1 MPFVTDALPSLAP
14 ARDEWTVG
22 VVQLESQDDLRQNLE
37 RVSDLVGRAR
47 RLGAEIA
54 VLPENFAFMGPE
66 EERRALAEPVE
77 AGGARPEDGPI
88 VRALREIARREGVH
102 LVAGGM
108 PERSGDP
115 DRPFNTSVAL
125 GPDGSVLAVYRKIH
139 LFDVDVGDGHA
150 YRESKST
157 SAGGRAVTV
166 ELGGLV
172 TGLSVCYDVRFGA
185 LYRAL
190 VDRGAEALTVPAA
203 FTLMTGKDHWH
214 VLLRARAIEC
224 QSWVFAAAQSG
235 SHPKGRRTFGKSCI
249 VDPWGDVV
257 AQASDGPGV
266 AVARVDRGRVASVRG
281 SLPSLRHRREF
292 E

>member
-1 MPFVTDALPSLAP
+1 MPCVTDAQRSGNQ
-14 ARDEWTVG
+14 ARDEWIAS
-22 VVQLESQDDLRQNLE
+22 VVQLESQDDLDENLA
-37 RVSDLVGRAR
+37 RVSDQVGRAK

-66 EERRALAEPVE
+66 EERRALAEPVVLGTE
-77 AGGARPEDGPI
+77 ESNAGPI
-88 VRALREIARREGVH
+88 LRALREVARRERVY

-108 PERSGDP
+108 PERSDDP
-115 DRPFNTSVAL
+115 ERPFNTSVAL

-139 LFDVDVGDGHA
+139 LFDVDVGDGHS

-157 SAGGRAVTV
+157 SAGGRAITV
-166 ELGGLV
+166 DLGGLQ

-185 LYRAL
+185 LYRVL

-224 QSWVFAAAQSG
+224 QSWVLAAAQSG

-249 VDPWGDVV
+249 IDPWGDVV

-266 AVARVDRGRVASVRG
+266 AIARIDRARVASVRA
-281 SLPSLRHRREF
+281 SLPSLTHRREF
-292 E
+292 D